1 MGVAS
6 FATAMLAGA
15 GLDAL
20 RVRQTPLAPWLAT
33 AVLFAAAGLGLRT
46 EAAVA
51 GMIARFGAAPDLA
64 YEITSSV
71 AIAFLYSAAATLG
84 RWLIAAGVQKRVLRE
99 AVALPLLVL
108 LVTLDLA
115 RANLGAYHTGPS
127 EAVTFI
133 PPLAEAIK
141 AQEGPLA
148 PGRFRL
154 LATNEEVVGLPEGLP
169 RTFDYYGALSIER
182 RQALDV
188 LHNAAFQLESI
199 LPQLAG
205 YSPQFHE
212 TMHHGMSFG
221 AAARFNVTYY
231 VSRRY
236 HLNGPNLSRMIVA
249 ELPSYDLVLFRNPV
263 PPKPRVYL
271 SRKPERSVKPV
282 DPVALFARPDFL
294 SGEVDVIE
302 TRDATL
308 PGPALSRSATRP
320 ASLGRSNS
328 PTGAVV
334 SMLVGIPL
342 AFYLELWWPG
352 LVLIKSDA
360 YRIWLPIKQH
370 MIERLASG
378 KLPQWFPYEGLGR
391 PFIGI
396 AASGVFHPYTV
407 LYFFLPAAD
416 AHRASTLL
424 SCLLA
429 AIGAFTLGRTLN
441 CSRAGALVAGLAF
454 ALSGYVVSFT
464 EHLIYLYSICVLP
477 FFCSAL
483 VEALTG
489 SRSWAVVPAVIWA
502 TVFLN
507 GDIQTGY
514 YYGFIAL
521 FWTAMRSPGSRL
533 EATLRVALIGG
544 LAALLSSIQL
554 GPTWVVY
561 VQSQRAQPEL
571 FHKLALSE
579 STHPLRLM
587 TVLAAPM
594 TQDADPAVIARLFF
608 GYTEGSGLTESLYL
622 GIPMTGLALIGAWY
636 RRDLR
641 ILVLLGGLALLL
653 ALGRY
658 GGLYEIFYK
667 VVPLWSAFRYPEKL
681 MGVVSFVVAMLAG
694 AGLDSLRMGKGCP
707 FPWLAVAVLCTGTG
721 LLLRS
726 DAASAWTAASFRA
739 PADLAHEVVGSAGSG
754 FLYGAAVALGV
765 WLIHAGARR
774 GWLSEMLFLSF
785 LITLITLDLA
795 RVNLPAYHTGP
806 VETATFAPPLAEALR
821 AREGGANVAVS
832 TAPDW

>member
-1 MGVAS
+1 MPPPAS
-6 FATAMLAGA
+6 
-15 GLDAL
+15 
-20 RVRQTPLAPWLAT
+20 
-33 AVLFAAAGLGLRT
+33 
-46 EAAVA
+46 
-51 GMIARFGAAPDLA
+51 AAP
-64 YEITSSV
+64 
-71 AIAFLYSAAATLG
+71 
-84 RWLIAAGVQKRVLRE
+84 
-99 AVALPLLVL
+99 
-108 LVTLDLA
+108 
-115 RANLGAYHTGPS
+115 
-127 EAVTFI
+127 
-133 PPLAEAIK
+133 
-141 AQEGPLA
+141 
-148 PGRFRL
+148 
-154 LATNEEVVGLPEGLP
+154 
-169 RTFDYYGALSIER
+169 
-182 RQALDV
+182 
-188 LHNAAFQLESI
+188 
-199 LPQLAG
+199 
-205 YSPQFHE
+205 
-212 TMHHGMSFG
+212 
-221 AAARFNVTYY
+221 
-231 VSRRY
+231 
-236 HLNGPNLSRMIVA
+236 
-249 ELPSYDLVLFRNPV
+249 
-263 PPKPRVYL
+263 
-271 SRKPERSVKPV
+271 
-282 DPVALFARPDFL
+282 
-294 SGEVDVIE
+294 
-302 TRDATL
+302 
-308 PGPALSRSATRP
+308 ATRP
-320 ASLGRSNS
+320 ASLVRLNS
-328 PTGAVV
+328 PTGRAVA
-334 SMLVGIPL
+334 MLVGITL

-378 KLPQWFPYEGLGR
+378 ELPQWFPYEGLGR

-477 FFCSAL
+477 FFCAAL
-483 VEALTG
+483 EKALTG

-521 FWTAMRSPGSRL
+521 FWTAMRSPRSRL

-544 LAALLSSIQL
+544 LAALLASIQL

-739 PADLAHEVVGSAGSG
+739 PADLAHEVADSAGVA
-754 FLYGAAVALGV
+754 FLYSSAAALGV

-774 GWLSEMLFLSF
+774 RWLSEVLFLSF
-785 LITLITLDLA
+785 LISLITLDLSRA
-795 RVNLPAYHTGP
+795 NLQAYHTASA
-806 VETATFAPPLAEALR
+806 ELASFTPPLAEALR
-821 AREGGANVAVS
+821 AQEGNVGPGHFRVVSTFELTLVVPQEIMQMLGFYGSVSVERRQALDVEHNAQFHLETLSPLLPGYSAQFATAMNKPMGFEALARFNVSYYIGRRYHLQGQRLARTLVSELPPYDLALLRNPVPVKPRAYLSLRPERAATPVDPVALLARPDFLSGDVDVIETSDATLPGPALSGSAVIERYAPEEVRVRVETPQPAVLILLDSFDKGWTATLESGLALPILRANALVRAVAVPAGIHVVTFFYQTPLLKAGATVS
-832 TAPDW
+832 LVGCLLCTGLLTHAWWRHRHPAGPR

>member
-1 MGVAS
+1 MPPPVS
-6 FATAMLAGA
+6 
-15 GLDAL
+15 
-20 RVRQTPLAPWLAT
+20 
-33 AVLFAAAGLGLRT
+33 
-46 EAAVA
+46 
-51 GMIARFGAAPDLA
+51 AAP
-64 YEITSSV
+64 
-71 AIAFLYSAAATLG
+71 
-84 RWLIAAGVQKRVLRE
+84 
-99 AVALPLLVL
+99 
-108 LVTLDLA
+108 
-115 RANLGAYHTGPS
+115 
-127 EAVTFI
+127 
-133 PPLAEAIK
+133 
-141 AQEGPLA
+141 
-148 PGRFRL
+148 
-154 LATNEEVVGLPEGLP
+154 
-169 RTFDYYGALSIER
+169 
-182 RQALDV
+182 
-188 LHNAAFQLESI
+188 
-199 LPQLAG
+199 
-205 YSPQFHE
+205 
-212 TMHHGMSFG
+212 
-221 AAARFNVTYY
+221 
-231 VSRRY
+231 
-236 HLNGPNLSRMIVA
+236 
-249 ELPSYDLVLFRNPV
+249 
-263 PPKPRVYL
+263 
-271 SRKPERSVKPV
+271 
-282 DPVALFARPDFL
+282 
-294 SGEVDVIE
+294 
-302 TRDATL
+302 
-308 PGPALSRSATRP
+308 ATRP
-320 ASLGRSNS
+320 ASLVRLNS
-328 PTGAVV
+328 PTGRAVA
-334 SMLVGIPL
+334 MLVGITL

-378 KLPQWFPYEGLGR
+378 ELPQWFPYEGLGR

-477 FFCSAL
+477 FFCAAL
-483 VEALTG
+483 EKALTG

-544 LAALLSSIQL
+544 LAALLASIQL

-594 TQDADPAVIARLFF
+594 TQDADPAIIARLFF

-821 AREGGANVAVS
+821 AREGVLEPGHFRLVTIERYMYMTPLQARPLLGPYGAESVEKRQALDLEINAQFHLETLRHFLPGYSTSIAAMFQTSMAHGVGTEVAARFNVTYYIGRRFHFFKDRRFAGMLMAELPEYDLALFRNPVSAKPRAYLSQRPERTALPVDPIGLLKRPDFLSGEVDVIETRDATLPGPALSGSAVIERYAPEEVRVRVETPQPAVLILLDSFDKGWTATLESGVALPIMRANALVRAVAVPAGTHLVTFS
-832 TAPDW
+832 YQTPLLKEGAWASLAGVLLCLGLLTHACWATRLSGDHT

>member
-1 MGVAS
+1 MSPPVLPEVHSSKLAAKTRTVLAVLVLLGLTLAFYYRLWLPGLVLIKRDAFRLFLPIKQHLVQRLSAGELPQWFPYEALGRPFIGATVTGVFHPFNVLYFFLPAPDAYRASILISCVLAAMGAFVLSRKLRVSLPGALLAGVAFAVSGYVVSFTENIHKLYSIGALPFFCVALEKALMDRYAWTVAPAAIWATVFLNGDVQTGYYYGFVALAWALARTTNSYQQTIVRLALTGTLTVLLAGIQLGPAWGVFLGSERIHPDEFLEQAMSWATHPLRLITVLAWPVAKQVSPVLVARTFGILTTGFPSESLYLGIPVMGLALLGTWHRRDLRILALLGSVALLLALGRYGGLYEIFYHMVPLWSAFRYPENLMGVAS
-6 FATAMLAGA
+6 FAAAMLAGA

-20 RVRQTPLAPWLAT
+20 RLRQTPLAPWLAT

-51 GMIARFGAAPDLA
+51 GMTARFGAAPDLA

-84 RWLIAAGVQKRVLRE
+84 TWLIAAGVQKQVLRE

-308 PGPALSRSATRP
+308 PGPALSGSAIIVRYAPEEVQVRVATPQP
-320 ASLGRSNS
+320 A
-328 PTGAVV
+328 
-334 SMLVGIPL
+334 
-342 AFYLELWWPG
+342 
-352 LVLIKSDA
+352 VLILLDSFDKGWTATLEKSVE
-360 YRIWLPIKQH
+360 LPI
-370 MIERLASG
+370 L
-378 KLPQWFPYEGLGR
+378 
-391 PFIGI
+391 
-396 AASGVFHPYTV
+396 
-407 LYFFLPAAD
+407 
-416 AHRASTLL
+416 RA
-424 SCLLA
+424 
-429 AIGAFTLGRTLN
+429 N
-441 CSRAGALVAGLAF
+441 ALV
-454 ALSGYVVSFT
+454 
-464 EHLIYLYSICVLP
+464 
-477 FFCSAL
+477 
-483 VEALTG
+483 
-489 SRSWAVVPAVIWA
+489 R
-502 TVFLN
+502 
-507 GDIQTGY
+507 
-514 YYGFIAL
+514 
-521 FWTAMRSPGSRL
+521 
-533 EATLRVALIGG
+533 
-544 LAALLSSIQL
+544 
-554 GPTWVVY
+554 
-561 VQSQRAQPEL
+561 
-571 FHKLALSE
+571 
-579 STHPLRLM
+579 
-587 TVLAAPM
+587 
-594 TQDADPAVIARLFF
+594 
-608 GYTEGSGLTESLYL
+608 
-622 GIPMTGLALIGAWY
+622 
-636 RRDLR
+636 
-641 ILVLLGGLALLL
+641 
-653 ALGRY
+653 
-658 GGLYEIFYK
+658 
-667 VVPLWSAFRYPEKL
+667 
-681 MGVVSFVVAMLAG
+681 
-694 AGLDSLRMGKGCP
+694 
-707 FPWLAVAVLCTGTG
+707 AVAVPAGKHMVTFSYETPLLKSGAWVSLVGVLLCVGLIARKHQQPHRTGGDT
-721 LLLRS
+721 
-726 DAASAWTAASFRA
+726 
-739 PADLAHEVVGSAGSG
+739 
-754 FLYGAAVALGV
+754 
-765 WLIHAGARR
+765 
-774 GWLSEMLFLSF
+774 
-785 LITLITLDLA
+785 
-795 RVNLPAYHTGP
+795 
-806 VETATFAPPLAEALR
+806 
-821 AREGGANVAVS
+821 
-832 TAPDW
+832 